1 MDIVYKHAGIQN
13 KPPKVSRMKKVV
25 DKKISLDA
33 DGHVDVFNVAKWT
46 YPAKYKCYDKMINH
60 IV

>member
-1 MDIVYKHAGIQN
+1 
-13 KPPKVSRMKKVV
+13 MKKVV